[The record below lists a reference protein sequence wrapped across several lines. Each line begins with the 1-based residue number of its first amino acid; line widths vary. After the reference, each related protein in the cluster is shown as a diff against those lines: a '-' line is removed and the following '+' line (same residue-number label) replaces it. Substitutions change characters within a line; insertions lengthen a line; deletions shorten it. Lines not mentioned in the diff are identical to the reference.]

1 MQKKRLILRYRVTKD
16 ENKRGLRNGKKRR
29 NRPFFFIQICL
40 LGSIRLNRFWGCAI
54 IGVARQFPFIE
65 GAEPRREIV
74 AKGRQSPKR
83 SARAIIGVARQFP
96 FTEGA
101 EPRREIVAK
110 GRDHETYKGG
120 ILQMETERNPLLT
133 VSPES
138 VGLDSSVI
146 LAYLQKLEAE
156 GHCLHGFSILRHG
169 KIAAEGYYA
178 PQQPQW
184 KHRMYSTS
192 KSFVSVAIG
201 MLQDEGKIT
210 IQDKIASYFPEKLP
224 EHLHPYIAD
233 ASIRDLLM
241 MSTPFQDSTYTVS
254 LNPENDWIRS
264 FFECEPSHRAGQI
277 FSYDTSATTVLTALV
292 EKLSG
297 MELLDYLR
305 SKGFDEMG
313 FSREAICV
321 KTPDGKVSWAGSGIL
336 CTLHDLNKFA
346 LLCLNMGNYNGKQL
360 VSEEYMREATSKQIE
375 NGEHGYGYQFWCTP
389 HGFACRGM
397 GGQMVF
403 YMPEQDM
410 AFVTIG
416 DMQGQPGY
424 IQRMEDLF
432 YDMVLP
438 SVVEERPEN
447 PEAYQALTEYCAQ
460 LKIQTVKGA
469 AESPYANKVSGKL
482 YHMRENGAGA
492 IMSLQLKTLRVDFEG
507 DEGMLSWEDAEGL
520 KTLRFGFGHH
530 VHQNFPGFSPKEET
544 EGKPVIVY
552 GFNGIKVPLYLPC
565 IVSGAWKSDHEL
577 EILCYSIGYFVG
589 TLKIRLSFDENTV
602 TARMEPFA
610 EHFWEELKG
619 FQTGEY

>member
-1 MQKKRLILRYRVTKD
+1 MNGHLRYKMQRKRLILRYRIAKD
-16 ENKRGLRNGKKRR
+16 EKKRGLRNGKKRR
-29 NRPFFFIQICL
+29 NRPFFFIQICV

-54 IGVARQFPFIE
+54 IGVARQI
-65 GAEPRREIV
+65 
-74 AKGRQSPKR
+74 
-83 SARAIIGVARQFP
+83 P

-156 GHCLHGFSILRHG
+156 GQCLHGFSILRHG

-375 NGEHGYGYQFWCTP
+375 NGEHGYGYQFWCTTWFCLP
-389 HGFACRGM
+389 RHGRPDGLLYAR
-397 GGQMVF
+397 
-403 YMPEQDM
+403 
-410 AFVTIG
+410 T
-416 DMQGQPGY
+416 GY
-424 IQRMEDLF
+424 GIRHDRR
-432 YDMVLP
+432 YAGSAGIYSANGRSVL
-438 SVVEERPEN
+438 
-447 PEAYQALTEYCAQ
+447 
-460 LKIQTVKGA
+460 
-469 AESPYANKVSGKL
+469 
-482 YHMRENGAGA
+482 
-492 IMSLQLKTLRVDFEG
+492 
-507 DEGMLSWEDAEGL
+507 
-520 KTLRFGFGHH
+520 
-530 VHQNFPGFSPKEET
+530 
-544 EGKPVIVY
+544 
-552 GFNGIKVPLYLPC
+552 
-565 IVSGAWKSDHEL
+565 
-577 EILCYSIGYFVG
+577 
-589 TLKIRLSFDENTV
+589 
-602 TARMEPFA
+602 
-610 EHFWEELKG
+610 
-619 FQTGEY
+619 